1 MKSPKVAAV
10 LVLAF
15 TFVSAGIQPTV
26 PQEIKIVQKEKEKEK
41 EKEKVSPVEKFRNSK
56 KLNGIQ
62 LAAILAHVGFRG
74 SSHKIAWALAMRE
87 SHGNPLSHNRNSA
100 TADDSYGLFQINMRG
115 YLGKARRV
123 TYGLSRD
130 SKLFDPLTNAW
141 VAYRMSHGGKDFGPW
156 GIGPHAYRANRGI
169 RTISRFFA
177 LYPGYPKTKAANK
190 PKKSK

>member
-1 MKSPKVAAV
+1 M
-10 LVLAF
+10 
-15 TFVSAGIQPTV
+15 
-26 PQEIKIVQKEKEKEK
+26 
-41 EKEKVSPVEKFRNSK
+41 EKFRNAK

-74 SSHKIAWALAMRE
+74 NSHKIAWALAMRE
-87 SHGNPLSHNRNSA
+87 SHGNPLSHNRNAA

-141 VAYRMSHGGKDFGPW
+141 VAYRMSKGGRDFGPW
-156 GIGPHAYRANRGI
+156 GIGPNAYRANRGI
-169 RTISRFFA
+169 GTISKHFA
-177 LYPGYPKTKAANK
+177 SYPGYPKTKTVHSG
-190 PKKSK
+190 KKSK

>member
-1 MKSPKVAAV
+1 MLFQIGNQMRNPKLVVA

-15 TFVSAGIQPTV
+15 VFTSAGIQPTL
-26 PQEIKIVQKEKEKEK
+26 PQEVKTVHQ
-41 EKEKVSPVEKFRNSK
+41 KEKVSPVEKFRNAK

-62 LAAILAHVGFRG
+62 LAAILTHVGFHG
-74 SSHKIAWALAMRE
+74 YSHKIAWALAMRE
-87 SHGNPLSHNRNSA
+87 SSGNPLSHSVSA
-100 TADDSYGLFQINMRG
+100 STADDSYGLFQINMRG
-115 YLGKARRV
+115 YLGKSRRV

-169 RTISRFFA
+169 GTISRFFA
-177 LYPGYPKTKAANK
+177 LYPGAQTKHAK
-190 PKKSK
+190 KKSK